1 MERHSGDGA
10 TFVYSPDRAF
20 HALLVEPLG
29 NELIS

>member
-20 HALLVEPLG
+20 HALLVEPLAT
-29 NELIS
+29 N